1 MVTVIIPAL
10 NEEGTIGSVIH
21 ACLSSPLV
29 SEVIVVDDGSTDQ
42 TASVASREGAIVL
55 VHPEN
60 LGKARALFTGV
71 NQAKEEVILCL
82 DADLIGLGTRH
93 VQALV
98 EPVLFG
104 KQDASLGLFSQGR
117 FRTDLAHWLTP
128 NLSGQRCLKKDFL
141 LSLESYASVRY
152 GIEIVITKALK
163 REGKTQVK
171 VKLDHVTHRMK
182 EEKTGRDKGFLK
194 RMSMYFDILRELCRR
209 TKKM

>member
-1 MVTVIIPAL
+1 MVSVIIPAL
-10 NEEGTIGSVIH
+10 NEESTVGSVIH
-21 ACLSSPLV
+21 ACLASPLI

-42 TASVASREGAIVL
+42 TASVASREGAVTLI
-55 VHPEN
+55 HPEN
-60 LGKARALFTGV
+60 LGKARALFTGAHA
-71 NQAKEEVILCL
+71 AKEKVILCL
-82 DADLIGLGTRH
+82 DADLLGLESRH

-98 EPVLFG
+98 EPVLFEQ
-104 KQDASLGLFSQGR
+104 KEATLGLFTQGR

-141 LSLESYASVRY
+141 LSLESYSSVRY
-152 GIEIVITKALK
+152 GIEIVISKALK

-182 EEKTGRDKGFLK
+182 EEKTGHEKGFLK
-194 RMSMYFDILRELCRR
+194 RMGMYWDILRELCRR